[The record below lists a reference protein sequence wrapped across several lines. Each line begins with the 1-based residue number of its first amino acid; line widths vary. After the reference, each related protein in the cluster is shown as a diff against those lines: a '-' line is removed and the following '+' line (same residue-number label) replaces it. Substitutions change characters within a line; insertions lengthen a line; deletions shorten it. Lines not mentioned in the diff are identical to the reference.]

1 MDHLVGVRRRGEL
14 KYGAEV
20 TNNRKQFIQQY
31 INHDMIQCEITHS
44 WNNTGFFLTGPAQK
58 SSKYETGS
66 AQ

>member
-31 INHDMIQCEITHS
+31 INHDMIQCEITHLEQYRL
-44 WNNTGFFLTGPAQK
+44 FFNWSRPE
-58 SSKYETGS
+58 KYETGS